1 MSVVH
6 AALGGTRLQLGS
18 IRSVNPKNRENVSIT
33 VYFVLKFNIK
43 LAEVI
48 V

>member
-6 AALGGTRLQLGS
+6 AALGGARLQLES
-18 IRSVNPKNRENVSIT
+18 IRSVNPKNRENVSTT

-48 V
+48 I